1 MDEFIR
7 KENSGCFKKGRTA
20 WNKGKKGITG
30 RECRKGHQGF
40 PPRPV
45 IALNPDGTICKK
57 FPSVKAAQEFFGLSD
72 RHSIIKACQQKYF
85 CRGYRLLYEEDY
97 VPWADYR
104 NKRSRFRDIY
114 GRLLKGHHN
123 TGFRK
128 PSAEKMQLKSKCASE
143 RAKRMY
149 ADPNSKWGKPSD
161 MIPVICV
168 ETGERFPSI
177 KDCAMK
183 LGIAPNQISAAITRH
198 GSTHGYTFKKET
210 SA

>member
-1 MDEFIR
+1 MNEFVR
-7 KENSGCFKKGRTA
+7 KANSGCFKKGRTA
-20 WNKGKKGITG
+20 WNKGMKGVSG
-30 RECRKGHQGF
+30 RKCGKGHQRF
-40 PPRPV
+40 PRRPV
-45 IALNPDGTICKK
+45 IALNPDGTIYKK
-57 FPSVKAAQEFFGLSD
+57 FPSVAEAQKYFRLGD
-72 RHSIIKACQQKYF
+72 RHSVTRACQQKYF

-104 NKRSRFRDIY
+104 NTRSRFRDIY

-123 TGFRK
+123 SGFRK
-128 PSAEKMQLKSKCASE
+128 PSAEKLERKSKCASE

-149 ADPNSKWGKPSD
+149 ADPNSKWGKPNG